1 MTERFSQSEMACDSK
16 TIEGTAKAANEE
28 IRKLGN

>member
-16 TIEGTAKAANEE
+16 TIEWTAKTEFLW
-28 IRKLGN
+28 IGI